1 MEFLLHNPTTNTY
14 KLYHSLSRL
23 CRDNG
28 LKPDQINKDQ
38 LPVGTPVGLII
49 GLVPNTKI

>member
-14 KLYHSLSRL
+14 KLYHSLYRL

-38 LPVGTPVGLII
+38 LPVATPVGLII